1 VESKGRIPSSL
12 KAASSLLGTPGLISL
27 GGGLPCAENFPFEEI
42 TLKVPKPP
50 NFSEQDTKDNGQT
63 LTIGKY
69 DVREGKSV
77 FDLSIALVR
86 VLRRD

>member
-1 VESKGRIPSSL
+1 
-12 KAASSLLGTPGLISL
+12 
-27 GGGLPCAENFPFEEI
+27 
-42 TLKVPKPP
+42 
-50 NFSEQDTKDNGQT
+50 